1 MPQPVGKCAIPATQ
15 EIPGEGHS
23 DMQLMKI
30 FFTILPQNLLSFMT
44 GKLAKTRFPGPIQ
57 FAINKTY
64 ALSFGVDESLME
76 KPMRS
81 YESLTAFFTRRLR
94 PGLRPVDGHLVSPAD
109 GRLTNSYPIEGGQT
123 LQAKGMNYSAA
134 SLSGEISFEKGWQF
148 TVYLSPKDYHRV
160 HSPVGGELLSIR
172 YIPGKLW
179 PVLPVFVK
187 QMDGLFTFNERLVFE
202 ITLPKGGRV
211 FVVMVGSMNVGNMS
225 TRFIKSF
232 ATNQNPLKGG
242 EVKTWQI
249 NENLS
254 VGDELGM
261 FMLGSTVVVLLDD
274 VAVANGYKPA
284 VQCPLTVITGQSL
297 TE

>member
-1 MPQPVGKCAIPATQ
+1 
-15 EIPGEGHS
+15 
-23 DMQLMKI
+23 MQLMKI
-30 FFTILPQNLLSFMT
+30 FFTILPQNLLSFLT
-44 GKLAKTRFPGPIQ
+44 GKFANVRFPGPLQ
-57 FAINKTY
+57 FVINKTY
-64 ALSFGVDESLME
+64 ALSFGVDETLME
-76 KPMRS
+76 KPLRS

-94 PGLRPVDGHLVSPAD
+94 PGLRPVEGKLVSPAD
-109 GRLTNSYPIEGGQT
+109 GRLTNSYPIASGQT

-160 HSPVGGELLSIR
+160 HAPVGGVLQSIR

-202 ITLPKGGRV
+202 IKLAQGGRA
-211 FVVMVGSMNVGNMS
+211 FAVMVGSMNVGKMS
-225 TRFIKSF
+225 TRFVPSF
-232 ATNQNPLKGG
+232 ATNQNPLSGG
-242 EVKTWQI
+242 TVKTWQL

-274 VAVANGYKPA
+274 IAVASGYKPA
-284 VQCPLTVITGQSL
+284 VQCPLTVIMGQSL